1 LKICYF
7 FHFQLIF
14 YSCLSFSFS
23 LFLCRGI
30 SSTFVR
36 QFFYSSFHF
45 LSADRV
51 CPISTQKM
59 RANINMKM
67 KFDGQIIISSAALR
81 LATFFFYLSL
91 TRVFNFFSL
100 SLSRKKDKSTT
111 HNWRT
116 IETSAF
122 FFRLC
127 LGQAAAQAYEIFY
140 RGLVSSGKTNLPVS
154 FEGLSLKRSQCEF
167 GLLYR
172 VQHPGRHSS
181 RLQMIW
187 RLTSGFSRNFAAAL
201 TLVG

>member
-1 LKICYF
+1 LSNIHAKNASQYKYEDEIWRPNY
-7 FHFQLIF
+7 HFK
-14 YSCLSFSFS
+14 
-23 LFLCRGI
+23 CR
-30 SSTFVR
+30 STAG
-36 QFFYSSFHF
+36 Y
-45 LSADRV
+45 
-51 CPISTQKM
+51 
-59 RANINMKM
+59 
-67 KFDGQIIISSAALR
+67 
-81 LATFFFYLSL
+81 FFFYLSL

-100 SLSRKKDKSTT
+100 SLSRKKKDKSTT